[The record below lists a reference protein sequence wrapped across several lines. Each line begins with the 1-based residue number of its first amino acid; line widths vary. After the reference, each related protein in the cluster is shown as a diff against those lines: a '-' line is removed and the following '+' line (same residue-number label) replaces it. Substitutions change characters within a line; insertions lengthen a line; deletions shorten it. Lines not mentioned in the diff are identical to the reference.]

1 MIGTIKQYVYDT
13 CLAKRLELKIEN
25 PFDLVQ
31 QLLSICAST
40 HIPRYSF

>member
-1 MIGTIKQYVYDT
+1 MIGTIMQYVYDT

-31 QLLSICAST
+31 QLLSIYATSQALRC
-40 HIPRYSF
+40 SF